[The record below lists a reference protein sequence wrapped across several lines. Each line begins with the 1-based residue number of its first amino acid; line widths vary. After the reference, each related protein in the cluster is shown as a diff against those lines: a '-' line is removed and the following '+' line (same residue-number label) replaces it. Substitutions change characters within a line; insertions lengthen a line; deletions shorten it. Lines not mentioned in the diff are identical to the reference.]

1 MHKTQTALAS
11 AIALSLLLSGC
22 SSMNRINQ
30 TMAQSDSDYGTAKG
44 HLGQL
49 SSGSP
54 VQDLTSQWINPVP
67 LNSPSQTQAQ
77 LPGCALTLT
86 RPGDVSLAEI
96 SAFITRTCKLP
107 VVVTPDAQAAM
118 TTGQGKTEKIQGS
131 VPAPDASGMVPLNA
145 IGGGAPVT
153 RDAGSMG
160 NTLRGVYWQGSLSG
174 LLDNVTTR
182 LGLSWRYEQGRIS
195 IFYVNTKTFPVM
207 FMDSKTAFSSKV
219 VSGTTTSS
227 GTSGGSSG
235 GGMSGDVNTSQTT
248 TMEMTS
254 GLYNDL
260 QNTIKAMLT
269 PGVGRL
275 FLAAGM
281 LTVTDTPRVLDAVGH
296 YIDDRNMEL
305 NRQVVLNVKV
315 FSVEKRRQD
324 QLGIDWNAVFT
335 SGSVGGSL
343 TSAFTDA
350 STSAMT
356 GGLSILD
363 GKFANSKAF
372 VNALAE
378 QANVS
383 LVTQQASTTTN
394 MSAVPVQVGTQQD
407 YASQVNTD
415 STANVGTSTSI
426 TKSTITTGFNM
437 TMLPYIMPNSPKI
450 ELQFS
455 INMSDDPTS
464 RTFTSGESSIEL
476 MKTRLKTFNQRVIL
490 SSGQTLVLSGFQQV
504 NNTSGKQGVG
514 SASFFGLG
522 GGANGKKDDTMLVI
536 LITPTLLR

>member
-153 RDAGSMG
+153 RDAGSMA

-269 PGVGRL
+269 PGTGRL

-464 RTFTSGESSIEL
+464 RTFTSGKSSIEL

-522 GGANGKKDDTMLVI
+522 GGANSQKDDTMLVI

>member
-1 MHKTQTALAS
+1 MHKTKTALAS

-131 VPAPDASGMVPLNA
+131 IPAPDASGLVPLNA

-522 GGANGKKDDTMLVI
+522 GGANGQKDDTMLVI

>member
-160 NTLRGVYWQGSLSG
+160 NTLRGIYWQGSLSG

-522 GGANGKKDDTMLVI
+522 GGANGQKDDTMLVI

>member
-131 VPAPDASGMVPLNA
+131 IPAPDASGLVPLNA

-248 TMEMTS
+248 TMEMAS

-269 PGVGRL
+269 PGTGRL

-522 GGANGKKDDTMLVI
+522 GGANGQKDDTMLVI

>member
-131 VPAPDASGMVPLNA
+131 IPAPDASGLVPLNA

-227 GTSGGSSG
+227 GTSGSSSG

-378 QANVS
+378 QANIS

-522 GGANGKKDDTMLVI
+522 GGANGQKDDTMLVI

>member
-1 MHKTQTALAS
+1 
-11 AIALSLLLSGC
+11 
-22 SSMNRINQ
+22 
-30 TMAQSDSDYGTAKG
+30 
-44 HLGQL
+44 
-49 SSGSP
+49 
-54 VQDLTSQWINPVP
+54 
-67 LNSPSQTQAQ
+67 
-77 LPGCALTLT
+77 
-86 RPGDVSLAEI
+86 
-96 SAFITRTCKLP
+96 
-107 VVVTPDAQAAM
+107 M

-131 VPAPDASGMVPLNA
+131 IPVPDASGLVPLNA

-269 PGVGRL
+269 PGTGRL

-522 GGANGKKDDTMLVI
+522 GGANGQKDDTMLVI

>member
-1 MHKTQTALAS
+1 MHKTQMALAS

-131 VPAPDASGMVPLNA
+131 IPAPDASGLVPLNA

-269 PGVGRL
+269 PGTGRL

-522 GGANGKKDDTMLVI
+522 GGANGQKDDTMLVI

>member
-131 VPAPDASGMVPLNA
+131 IPAPDASGLVPLNA

-174 LLDNVTTR
+174 LLDNVITR

-269 PGVGRL
+269 PGTGRL

-522 GGANGKKDDTMLVI
+522 GGANGQKDDTMLVI

>member
-1 MHKTQTALAS
+1 MHKTKTALAS

-131 VPAPDASGMVPLNA
+131 VPAPDASGMIPLNA

-522 GGANGKKDDTMLVI
+522 GGANGQKDDTMLVI

>member
-22 SSMNRINQ
+22 SSMDRINQ
-30 TMAQSDSDYGTAKG
+30 TITQSDSDYHTAKG

-54 VQDLTSQWINPVP
+54 VQDLTAQWINPVP

-131 VPAPDASGMVPLNA
+131 VPAPDASGMLPLNA
-145 IGGGAPVT
+145 MGGGVPVT

-227 GTSGGSSG
+227 GISGGSSG

-296 YIDDRNMEL
+296 YIDDRNVEL

-343 TSAFTDA
+343 ASAFTDA

-407 YASQVNTD
+407 YASQINTD

-514 SASFFGLG
+514 SPSFFGLG
-522 GGANGKKDDTMLVI
+522 GGANGQKDDTMLVI

>member
-11 AIALSLLLSGC
+11 TIALSLLLSGC

-145 IGGGAPVT
+145 IGGGAPVI

-522 GGANGKKDDTMLVI
+522 GGANGQKDDTMLVI

>member
-131 VPAPDASGMVPLNA
+131 IPAPDASGMVPLNA

-522 GGANGKKDDTMLVI
+522 GGANGQKDDTMLVI

>member
-131 VPAPDASGMVPLNA
+131 IPAPDASGLVPLNA

-269 PGVGRL
+269 PGTGRL

-522 GGANGKKDDTMLVI
+522 GGANGQKDDTMLVI

>member
-1 MHKTQTALAS
+1 
-11 AIALSLLLSGC
+11 
-22 SSMNRINQ
+22 
-30 TMAQSDSDYGTAKG
+30 
-44 HLGQL
+44 
-49 SSGSP
+49 
-54 VQDLTSQWINPVP
+54 
-67 LNSPSQTQAQ
+67 
-77 LPGCALTLT
+77 
-86 RPGDVSLAEI
+86 
-96 SAFITRTCKLP
+96 
-107 VVVTPDAQAAM
+107 
-118 TTGQGKTEKIQGS
+118 
-131 VPAPDASGMVPLNA
+131 
-145 IGGGAPVT
+145 
-153 RDAGSMG
+153 
-160 NTLRGVYWQGSLSG
+160 
-174 LLDNVTTR
+174 
-182 LGLSWRYEQGRIS
+182 
-195 IFYVNTKTFPVM
+195 
-207 FMDSKTAFSSKV
+207 
-219 VSGTTTSS
+219 
-227 GTSGGSSG
+227 
-235 GGMSGDVNTSQTT
+235 MS
-248 TMEMTS
+248 S
-254 GLYNDL
+254 GLYSDL
-260 QNTIKAMLT
+260 ENTIKAMLT

-281 LTVTDTPRVLDAVGH
+281 LTVTDTPRVLDAVNT
-296 YIDDRNMEL
+296 YINDRNTEL

-315 FSVEKRRQD
+315 YSVEKRRQD

-335 SGSVGGSL
+335 SGSIGGSL

-437 TMLPYIMPNSPKI
+437 TMLPYIMPKSSQI
-450 ELQFS
+450 QLQFS

-504 NNTSGKQGVG
+504 NNTGSKQGVG

-522 GGANGKKDDTMLVI
+522 GGANGQKDDTMLVI

>member
-1 MHKTQTALAS
+1 MHKTHTALAS

>member
-335 SGSVGGSL
+335 SGSVGASL

-372 VNALAE
+372 VNALEE

-522 GGANGKKDDTMLVI
+522 GGANGQKDDTMLVI

>member
-11 AIALSLLLSGC
+11 AIALCLLLSGC

-145 IGGGAPVT
+145 IGGGAPIT

-182 LGLSWRYEQGRIS
+182 LGLSWRYEQGRIA
-195 IFYVNTKTFPVM
+195 IFYLDTRTFPIA
-207 FMDSKTAFSSKV
+207 FQDSKTKFSSKSV
-219 VSGTTTSS
+219 YGSSSSSGDKGVSGDGNTSETTS
-227 GTSGGSSG
+227 TD
-235 GGMSGDVNTSQTT
+235 MNTSRYEEIEKTV
-248 TMEMTS
+248 
-254 GLYNDL
+254 
-260 QNTIKAMLT
+260 KAMLT
-269 PGVGRL
+269 PGSGRMS
-275 FLAAGM
+275 LASGM
-281 LTVTDTPRVLDAVGH
+281 LTATDTPRVLSTLQS
-296 YIDDRNMEL
+296 YIEGRNKEL
-305 NRQVVLNVKV
+305 TRQIKLNVKIY
-315 FSVEKRRQD
+315 SVTKKHQD
-324 QLGIDWNAVFT
+324 QMGIDWDAVFN
-335 SGSVGGSL
+335 SGSVGMSL
-343 TSAFTDA
+343 GNAMSGVA
-350 STSAMT
+350 TSAMT
-356 GGLSILD
+356 GGVSILD

-372 VNALAE
+372 IHALSL

-383 LVTQQASTTTN
+383 TVTDKVSTTTN
-394 MSAVPVQVGTQQD
+394 LTPVRIQVVTQQD
-407 YASQVNTD
+407 YFDRISTD
-415 STANVGTSTSI
+415 STANVGSTTSI
-426 TKSTITTGFNM
+426 EKATITTGFNM
-437 TMLPYIMPNSPKI
+437 SMLPYIMPGSDRT

-455 INMSDDPTS
+455 ISMSDEPEMQTEKVNEV
-464 RTFTSGESSIEL
+464 T
-476 MKTRLKTFNQRVIL
+476 LKLPKIKMQNFGQNVIL
-490 SSGQTLVLSGFQQV
+490 QSGQALLISGYQQS
-504 NNTSGKQGVG
+504 NNASNKQGVG
-514 SASFFGLG
+514 SPGFFGLG
-522 GGANGKKDDTMLVI
+522 GGANAENSDTILVI
-536 LITPTLLR
+536 LITPTLQR

>member
-1 MHKTQTALAS
+1 MHKIPATLAS
-11 AIALSLLLSGC
+11 AITLSLLFAGC

-30 TMAQSDSDYGTAKG
+30 TITQSDSDYSDAKK
-44 HLGQL
+44 HLNQI

-54 VQDLTSQWINPVP
+54 VQELTAQWVNPVP
-67 LNSPSQTQAQ
+67 LNSLSQTRVQ

-86 RPGDVSLAEI
+86 RPGDISLAEI

-118 TTGQGKTEKIQGS
+118 TITQGKTEKIQGS
-131 VPAPDASGMVPLNA
+131 IPAPDASGMVPLNV
-145 IGGGAPVT
+145 IGSGA
-153 RDAGSMG
+153 RDAGSMN
-160 NTLRGVYWQGSLSG
+160 NTLRGVYWQGSLAG

-195 IFYVNTKTFPVM
+195 IFYVDTKTFPVM

-227 GTSGGSSG
+227 GISGSSSSG
-235 GGMSGDVNTSQTT
+235 GLSGDVNTSQTT
-248 TMEMTS
+248 TTEMTS

-269 PGVGRL
+269 PGAGRL

-281 LTVTDTPRVLDAVGH
+281 LTVTDTPRVLDAVGR
-296 YIDDRNMEL
+296 YIDDRNSEL

-324 QLGIDWNAVFT
+324 QLGIDWHAVFT
-335 SGSVGGSL
+335 SGSIGGSI

-350 STSAMT
+350 SASAVT

-372 VNALAE
+372 VKALSE

-383 LVTQQASTTTN
+383 LMTHQASTTTN

-426 TKSTITTGFNM
+426 IKSTITTGFNM
-437 TMLPYIMPNSPKI
+437 TMLPYIMPASTKI

-455 INMSDDPTS
+455 ISMSDEPTS
-464 RTFTSGESSIEL
+464 RTFTSGKSSIEL

-504 NNTSGKQGVG
+504 NHTGKKQGTG
-514 SASFFGLG
+514 SSSFFGLG
-522 GGANGKKDDTMLVI
+522 GGADGQKNDTMLVI
-536 LITPTLLR
+536 LITPTLLG

>member
-96 SAFITRTCKLP
+96 SAFITRICKLP

-145 IGGGAPVT
+145 IGGGAPIT

-269 PGVGRL
+269 PGTGRL

-437 TMLPYIMPNSPKI
+437 TTLPYIMPNSPKI

-464 RTFTSGESSIEL
+464 RTFTSGKSSIEL

-522 GGANGKKDDTMLVI
+522 GGANGQKDDTMLVI

>member
-1 MHKTQTALAS
+1 MHKTQMALAS

-131 VPAPDASGMVPLNA
+131 IPAPDASGLVPLNA

-269 PGVGRL
+269 PGTGRL

-464 RTFTSGESSIEL
+464 HTFTSGESSIEL

-522 GGANGKKDDTMLVI
+522 GGANGQKDDTMLVI

>member
-22 SSMNRINQ
+22 SSLDRINQ
-30 TMAQSDSDYGTAKG
+30 TITQSDSDYGIAKG

-54 VQDLTSQWINPVP
+54 VQDLTAQWINPVP

-145 IGGGAPVT
+145 IGGGVPVT
-153 RDAGSMG
+153 RDVGNMG

-343 TSAFTDA
+343 ASAFTDA

-372 VNALAE
+372 VNGLAE

-522 GGANGKKDDTMLVI
+522 GGANGQKDDTMLVI

>member
-22 SSMNRINQ
+22 SSMDRINQ
-30 TMAQSDSDYGTAKG
+30 TITQSDSDYGTAKG

-54 VQDLTSQWINPVP
+54 VQDLTAQWINPVP

-227 GTSGGSSG
+227 GTSGSSSG

-350 STSAMT
+350 SASAMT

-514 SASFFGLG
+514 SPSFFGLG
-522 GGANGKKDDTMLVI
+522 GGANGQKDDTMLVI

>member
-22 SSMNRINQ
+22 SSMDRINQ
-30 TMAQSDSDYGTAKG
+30 TITQSDSDYGTAKG

-54 VQDLTSQWINPVP
+54 VQDLTAQWINPVP

-522 GGANGKKDDTMLVI
+522 GGANGQKDDTMLVI

>member
-67 LNSPSQTQAQ
+67 LNSLSQTQAQ

-118 TTGQGKTEKIQGS
+118 TTGQGKKEKIQGS
-131 VPAPDASGMVPLNA
+131 VPAPDVSGMVPLNA
-145 IGGGAPVT
+145 IGDGAPVT

-160 NTLRGVYWQGSLSG
+160 NTLRGVYWQDSLSG

-182 LGLSWRYEQGRIS
+182 LGLSWRYEQGCIS

-269 PGVGRL
+269 PGV
-275 FLAAGM
+275 
-281 LTVTDTPRVLDAVGH
+281 
-296 YIDDRNMEL
+296 DRH
-305 NRQVVLNVKV
+305 R
-315 FSVEKRRQD
+315 
-324 QLGIDWNAVFT
+324 
-335 SGSVGGSL
+335 
-343 TSAFTDA
+343 
-350 STSAMT
+350 
-356 GGLSILD
+356 
-363 GKFANSKAF
+363 
-372 VNALAE
+372 
-378 QANVS
+378 
-383 LVTQQASTTTN
+383 
-394 MSAVPVQVGTQQD
+394 
-407 YASQVNTD
+407 Y
-415 STANVGTSTSI
+415 TARARCCGP
-426 TKSTITTGFNM
+426 
-437 TMLPYIMPNSPKI
+437 LH
-450 ELQFS
+450 
-455 INMSDDPTS
+455 
-464 RTFTSGESSIEL
+464 
-476 MKTRLKTFNQRVIL
+476 
-490 SSGQTLVLSGFQQV
+490 
-504 NNTSGKQGVG
+504 
-514 SASFFGLG
+514 
-522 GGANGKKDDTMLVI
+522 
-536 LITPTLLR
+536 

>member
-22 SSMNRINQ
+22 SSLDRINQ
-30 TMAQSDSDYGTAKG
+30 TITQSDSDYGIAKG

-54 VQDLTSQWINPVP
+54 VQDLTAQWINPVP

-145 IGGGAPVT
+145 IGGGVPVT
-153 RDAGSMG
+153 RDVGNMG

-343 TSAFTDA
+343 ASAFTDA

-522 GGANGKKDDTMLVI
+522 GGANGQKDDTMLVI

>member
-11 AIALSLLLSGC
+11 AIALSLLLCGC

-118 TTGQGKTEKIQGS
+118 TTGQGKTEKIQGGI
-131 VPAPDASGMVPLNA
+131 PAPDASGLVPLNA

-227 GTSGGSSG
+227 GTSGSSSG

-269 PGVGRL
+269 PGTGRL

-522 GGANGKKDDTMLVI
+522 GGANGQKDDTMLVI

>member
-1 MHKTQTALAS
+1 MPKTPSTLAS
-11 AIALSLLLSGC
+11 AMALSLLLSGC
-22 SSMNRINQ
+22 SSMDRINQ
-30 TMAQSDSDYGTAKG
+30 TIKQTDNDYGTAND
-44 HLGQL
+44 HLNRI

-54 VQDLTSQWINPVP
+54 VRDLTTQWINPVP
-67 LNSPSQTQAQ
+67 LNSQLQQAK
-77 LPGCALTLT
+77 LPGCTPT
-86 RPGDVSLAEI
+86 FNRPGEVSLAEV
-96 SAFITRTCKLP
+96 SAFITRTCKIS
-107 VVVTPDAQAAM
+107 VVITPDAQAAM
-118 TTGQGKTEKIQGS
+118 TPGQGKTERIQGII
-131 VPAPDASGMVPLNA
+131 PAPDSNGMVPLNA
-145 IGGGAPVT
+145 MGAVAPVVREVGGA
-153 RDAGSMG
+153 S
-160 NTLRGVYWQGSLSG
+160 NTLRGVHWEGSLDG

-195 IFYVNTKTFPVM
+195 IFYVDTRAFPIM

-227 GTSGGSSG
+227 GTSSGSG
-235 GGMSGDVNTSQTT
+235 GLSGDVNTYQTT
-248 TMEMTS
+248 TMEMS
-254 GLYNDL
+254 AGIYSDL
-260 QNTIKAMLT
+260 ENTIKAMLT

-281 LTVTDTPRVLDAVGH
+281 LTVTDTPRVLDAVNT
-296 YIDDRNMEL
+296 YISDRNTEL

-335 SGSVGGSL
+335 SGSIGGTL

-350 STSAMT
+350 SASAMT

-363 GKFANSKAF
+363 GRFANSSAF
-372 VNALAE
+372 VKALSE

-407 YASQVNTD
+407 YADQVNTT
-415 STANVGTSTSI
+415 STANVGSSTSI
-426 TKSTITTGFNM
+426 TKATITTGFNM
-437 TMLPYIMPNSPKI
+437 TMLPYIMPKSSQI
-450 ELQFS
+450 QLQFS
-455 INMSDDPTS
+455 INMSDDPTT

-504 NNTSGKQGVG
+504 NTAGSKQGVG

-522 GGANGKKDDTMLVI
+522 GGANGQKDDTMLVI